1 MKTLTFI
8 QKIYVLIF
16 IFMLLIFN
24 IISDSYKASI
34 TFNFYIIIT
43 QLPFVWYHFQYYT
56 KNKILI
62 ISFNIISI
70 ILTIPILLFFL
81 GDFNFI
87 FDSGFYSTI
96 DYIVITIFII
106 CLTSILLKNK
116 LNFLNFIP
124 TLIGILLLV
133 FPLYMFL

>member
-8 QKIYVLIF
+8 QKIYILIF
-16 IFMLLIFN
+16 IFMLLVFN

-43 QLPFVWYHFQYYT
+43 QLPFLWYHFQYYT

-70 ILTIPILLFFL
+70 ILAILILLFFL
-81 GDFNFI
+81 GDFNFTLD
-87 FDSGFYSTI
+87 FDFYSTL
-96 DYIVITIFII
+96 DYIVISIFIS
-106 CLTSILLKNK
+106 CLISILFKNK
-116 LNFLNFIP
+116 LELLNFIP

-133 FPLYMFL
+133 IPLYLFL

>member
-87 FDSGFYSTI
+87 FDSDFYSII
-96 DYIVITIFII
+96 DYIIITIFII

>member
-70 ILTIPILLFFL
+70 ILTIPILLLFL

-87 FDSGFYSTI
+87 FDSDFYSTI